1 MPWLLDLT
9 TACSSGVGISAPQG
23 CGKTTLVEQLQQLF
37 SATGSAAASVSV
49 DDFYLTFKDQTALA
63 ARHPDNPLL
72 QYRGNAGSHDL
83 ELGSSSLRAL
93 RGLRQPGQTAA
104 VP

>member
-1 MPWLLDLT
+1 MSNWPRSTLLLAT
-9 TACSSGVGISAPQG
+9 GSSPVGISAPQG

-49 DDFYLTFKDQTALA
+49 DDFYLTFK
-63 ARHPDNPLL
+63 
-72 QYRGNAGSHDL
+72 YRGNAGSHDL
-83 ELGSSSLRAL
+83 QLGSSSLRAL

-104 VP
+104 VPRSGVTWV